1 MEQEV
6 KNIFNIRISSPFWET
21 LARVYLQKYSQNRL
35 DLAGVLFLL
44 PNRRAC
50 QALTAA
56 FIRLQGM
63 QPTILPQMT
72 PIAELD
78 DDEIFFNGFN
88 LSEAFKEERPT
99 IGKEERLF
107 IFSRL
112 IMSKPND
119 FGLKQISLAQALSLA
134 IDLAKLI
141 DTACS
146 QGLSFDKLQ
155 DLVPEKY
162 ATHWQETLKLLKII
176 TEYWPQILAERKAVD
191 CCDLKNRLLFHQA
204 ALWQNEK
211 TQQNVVAAGITA
223 CFPSVVALLKSI
235 RKLPHG
241 EIYFAGIDR
250 FADNSYWDAVD
261 ETHPLYENKILLE
274 LLGINRKSVID
285 ISAPLRPE
293 RERFISEIMRP
304 APVSDKWRN
313 LPSDFDITRAT
324 SGISF
329 INCNT
334 QRDEALAI
342 ALKMREVLNYPEKPR
357 L

>member
-1 MEQEV
+1 MGNAGE
-6 KNIFNIRISSPFWET
+6 SLS
-21 LARVYLQKYSQNRL
+21 AKYSQNRL

-191 CCDLKNRLLFHQA
+191 CCDLKTDYFSPSCTLAERKNTAKRCCSRNYRL
-204 ALWQNEK
+204 
-211 TQQNVVAAGITA
+211 
-223 CFPSVVALLKSI
+223 FPLCC
-235 RKLPHG
+235 R
-241 EIYFAGIDR
+241 
-250 FADNSYWDAVD
+250 
-261 ETHPLYENKILLE
+261 
-274 LLGINRKSVID
+274 
-285 ISAPLRPE
+285 
-293 RERFISEIMRP
+293 
-304 APVSDKWRN
+304 
-313 LPSDFDITRAT
+313 T
-324 SGISF
+324 S
-329 INCNT
+329 
-334 QRDEALAI
+334 
-342 ALKMREVLNYPEKPR
+342 
-357 L
+357 

>member
-88 LSEAFKEERPT
+88 LSEAFREERPT

-191 CCDLKNRLLFHQA
+191 CCDLKTDYFFTKLHSGRKKKHSKTLLQQELPPVSPLLSHFLKASGNFLTVKFILQESTALPIILIGMPLMKLIPFMKIRYCWNCWALTENRLLTFPRHYVRNGKNLFQKSCGLRRFPINGAIFH
-204 ALWQNEK
+204 
-211 TQQNVVAAGITA
+211 
-223 CFPSVVALLKSI
+223 
-235 RKLPHG
+235 R
-241 EIYFAGIDR
+241 
-250 FADNSYWDAVD
+250 
-261 ETHPLYENKILLE
+261 IL
-274 LLGINRKSVID
+274 I
-285 ISAPLRPE
+285 
-293 RERFISEIMRP
+293 
-304 APVSDKWRN
+304 
-313 LPSDFDITRAT
+313 
-324 SGISF
+324 
-329 INCNT
+329 
-334 QRDEALAI
+334 
-342 ALKMREVLNYPEKPR
+342 
-357 L
+357 

>member
-88 LSEAFKEERPT
+88 LSEAFREERPT

-191 CCDLKNRLLFHQA
+191 CCDLKTDYFFTKLHSGRKKNTAKRCCSRNYRL
-204 ALWQNEK
+204 
-211 TQQNVVAAGITA
+211 
-223 CFPSVVALLKSI
+223 FPLCC
-235 RKLPHG
+235 R
-241 EIYFAGIDR
+241 
-250 FADNSYWDAVD
+250 
-261 ETHPLYENKILLE
+261 
-274 LLGINRKSVID
+274 
-285 ISAPLRPE
+285 
-293 RERFISEIMRP
+293 
-304 APVSDKWRN
+304 
-313 LPSDFDITRAT
+313 T
-324 SGISF
+324 S
-329 INCNT
+329 
-334 QRDEALAI
+334 
-342 ALKMREVLNYPEKPR
+342 
-357 L
+357 